1 MNADREVLREALA
14 ALQMSPAETH
24 AWLER
29 VRTFCRRH
37 GGEGRYARL
46 LALLGAAIAQTGQE
60 GR

>member
-14 ALQMSPAETH
+14 ALQMSPGEAR

-37 GGEGRYARL
+37 GGERRYARL
-46 LALLGAAIAQTGQE
+46 LALVGAAVAQIDE
-60 GR
+60 EKR